1 MTDQLKHLFNFDDLE
16 IKKIEN
22 TTIKDRWHPVKR
34 LLHPRARFLRDR
46 LVIYNTE
53 IALRHIVEHHRS
65 WLMSLKPRLLNVKDY
80 STSSGALGEIR
91 AFGYL
96 LRTGVSVN
104 PVGGKKAGCDFLLSE
119 GEEKAFVEVHS
130 RQLHPDEAEAQ
141 EKFHN
146 EILRNI
152 DPHGKA
158 NQGSYFLEHGTVPLG
173 RPKIRGSGAQVRFF
187 AFSIL
192 MQTGLYRLASLLL
205 QDYQIRET
213 KGGET
218 RRETIT
224 ENAINKLASIKATEH
239 QMSLDETCILWLDFQ
254 DEIWDLLDT
263 RDRVLPLRT
272 HNNAFQSGEFWYAFY
287 GWEDAPIYEEFRLD
301 MLLGDVVKMRHHG
314 RFRQDTK
321 LDAVIISF
329 SGDTIILENPYSQ
342 KPIKPWLWKR
352 LVLLPRFNFEMSY
365 TNWPAVNLRQRIEL
379 EKEKLIGLSSIGL

>member
-34 LLHPRARFLRDR
+34 LLHSRARSGRDER
-46 LVIYNTE
+46 VIFNTD
-53 IALRHIVEHHRS
+53 IALRHILEHHEK

-80 STSSGALGEIR
+80 STPSGALGEIR

-104 PVGGKKAGCDFLLSE
+104 PVGKAGSDFLLSE

-130 RQLHPDEAEAQ
+130 RQSNPDEAKALEDFYH
-141 EKFHN
+141 K
-146 EILRNI
+146 ILINI
-152 DPHGKA
+152 DSHAKA
-158 NQGSYFLEHGTVPLG
+158 NQGSYFLQHGTVPLG
-173 RPKIRGSGAQVRFF
+173 RPKIC
-187 AFSIL
+187 
-192 MQTGLYRLASLLL
+192 
-205 QDYQIRET
+205 ET

-224 ENAINKLASIKATEH
+224 ENAISKLASIKATEH
-239 QMSLDETCILWLDFQ
+239 QMSPDETSILWLDFQ
-254 DEIWDLLDT
+254 DEIWDSLDT

-272 HNNAFQSGEFWYAFY
+272 HNNAFQSGELWYAFY
-287 GWEDAPIYEEFRLD
+287 GWKDAPIYEEFRLD
-301 MLLGDVVKMRHHG
+301 MLLGPVVNMGHDG

-342 KPIKPWLWKR
+342 KPIKPWLWKW

-365 TNWPAVNLRQRIEL
+365 TNWPAANLRQRIEL
-379 EKEKLIGLSSIGL
+379 EEEKLKKLIESYHL